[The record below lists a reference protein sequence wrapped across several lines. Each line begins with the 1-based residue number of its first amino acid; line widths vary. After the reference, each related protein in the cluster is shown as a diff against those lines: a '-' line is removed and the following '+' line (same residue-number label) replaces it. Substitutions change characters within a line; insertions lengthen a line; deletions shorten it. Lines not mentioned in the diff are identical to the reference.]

1 MKKRLLCFL
10 LVAAA
15 MVVAGLGQSA
25 NQRPASQTDYA
36 ELGRVPAKARS
47 RGNPLTTSSTATI
60 AGNKL
65 FQQHCTECH
74 GADAA
79 GARKGPSLRAPEV
92 QQASDGSLFW
102 VLSNGVVR
110 RGMPDWSKLPEAQRW
125 QIVSYL
131 KSFAANDNSVAAQK
145 DAPK

>member
-1 MKKRLLCFL
+1 
-10 LVAAA
+10 
-15 MVVAGLGQSA
+15 MVIAGLGQSA
-25 NQRPASQTDYA
+25 KPRPASQADYA
-36 ELGRVPAKARS
+36 ELGKVPQKARS
-47 RGNPLTTSSTATI
+47 RGNPLAANSTASL

-65 FQQHCTECH
+65 FQQHCAECH
-74 GADAA
+74 GADAV
-79 GARKGPSLRAPEV
+79 GTRKGPSLRAPEV

-125 QIVSYL
+125 QIVRYL
-131 KSFAANDNSVAAQK
+131 KSFAANDNSVAPQK

>member
-1 MKKRLLCFL
+1 MKNRVLCFL
-10 LVAAA
+10 LVMAG
-15 MVVAGLGQSA
+15 MVIAGWCQSA
-25 NQRPASQTDYA
+25 SPRPGTPTDYA

-47 RGNPLTTSSTATI
+47 RNNPLAANSTAPV

-65 FQQHCTECH
+65 FQQHCAECH
-74 GADAA
+74 GTDAA
-79 GARKGPSLRAPEV
+79 GGRKGPSLRAPEV
-92 QQASDGSLFW
+92 QLASDGSLFW

-125 QIVSYL
+125 QLVSYL
-131 KSFAANDNSVAAQK
+131 KSLAANDAPAALQK